1 MYRVI
6 LISIFLN
13 TQPVFSQTQ
22 SIQIKNDLAYF
33 SESFLGVKNKYRYSN
48 KDIAKVDLIY
58 VNKNLTSQ
66 LSLNYNQNNTYTLD
80 GSYLQYTSGIITFG
94 VGSIGRNWSFS
105 DNTSLILSQ
114 NARPTQSI
122 YLKLENKFNY
132 DWLPSEANWS
142 FESFNGINEGAL
154 NNTNS
159 ILTGFRA
166 ILTPVKDLQFELVQ
180 TSQWGGKGY
189 SLGISNL
196 KAAVFSDT
204 NIGTNSNINKMA
216 GFGISYKIPT
226 KMTPLRIYGQAIGED
241 EAGNLPSCY
250 AYLAGLEWKNMKFKY
265 PITLGIET
273 IDTRI
278 NRTKNGYCGPNTM
291 YNNGTYSYTNYGK
304 TMGAAIDTEGT
315 SKNLFIRS
323 QISQNIKVKFET
335 KSIVINDNNWSGH
348 RLSSDRQSGFINSL
362 GLSWTKDNIKFNG
375 DIYSQD
381 FNLDKANI
389 KNGYGISF
397 SSSIIF

>member
-1 MYRVI
+1 
-6 LISIFLN
+6 LIN

-22 SIQIKNDLAYF
+22 SIQIKTDLAYF
-33 SESFLGVKNKYRYSN
+33 SKSFLGVKNKHRDSN
-48 KDIAKVDLIY
+48 KDIAKLDLIY

-166 ILTPVKDLQFELVQ
+166 TLTPVKDLQFELVQ
-180 TSQWGGKGY
+180 TSQWGGKGH

-250 AYLAGLEWKNMKFKY
+250 AYLAGLEWTSTKIKY
-265 PITLGIET
+265 PTFVSIEG

-278 NRTKNGYCGPNTM
+278 DITADGNCGPNTF
-291 YNNGTYSYTNYGK
+291 YNNNTYDYTNYGK

-315 SKNLFIRS
+315 SLGLYVRS
-323 QISQNIKVKFET
+323 QVSKKINVKFTT
-335 KSIVINDNNWSGH
+335 KFITINDKNWSEH
-348 RLSSDRQSGFINSL
+348 RLSSNRQSGIINSL
-362 GLSWTKDNIKFNG
+362 GVSWAKNNINFNA
-375 DIYSQD
+375 DIYNQD
-381 FNLDKANI
+381 FNLDNANI
-389 KNGYGISF
+389 KSGYGVGF
-397 SSSIIF
+397 SSSILF

>member
-1 MYRVI
+1 MFV
-6 LISIFLN
+6 LIHI
-13 TQPVFSQTQ
+13 QPVFAQTQ
-22 SIQIKNDLAYF
+22 SIQIKTNLSFF
-33 SESFLGVKNKYRYSN
+33 SERYLGVKNSN
-48 KDIAKVDLIY
+48 KSITKLDLKY
-58 VNKNLTSQ
+58 GLKNSSSQ
-66 LSLNYNQNNTYTLD
+66 LSLNYSGNGKYTLD
-80 GSYLQYTSGIITFG
+80 GSYIHHTSGIVTIG
-94 VGSIGRNWSFS
+94 VGSIDRHWSFS
-105 DNTSLILSQ
+105 KNASLILSQ
-114 NARPTQSI
+114 NARPTKSV

-132 DWLPSEANWS
+132 NWLPSEANWS
-142 FESFNGINEGAL
+142 FEVFNGINEGAL

-323 QISQNIKVKFET
+323 QISQNIKVKLET

>member
-6 LISIFLN
+6 FILILIN

-22 SIQIKNDLAYF
+22 SIQIKTDLAY
-33 SESFLGVKNKYRYSN
+33 SSKSFFGVKNKHRDSN
-48 KDIAKVDLIY
+48 KDIAKLDLIY

-159 ILTGFRA
+159 VLTGFRA
-166 ILTPVKDLQFELVQ
+166 TLTPVKNLQFELVQ
-180 TSQWGGKGY
+180 TSQWGGKGH
-189 SLGISNL
+189 SLGLSKL

>member
-22 SIQIKNDLAYF
+22 SIQIKTDLAY
-33 SESFLGVKNKYRYSN
+33 SSKSFLGVKNKHRDSN
-48 KDIAKVDLIY
+48 KNIAKLDLIY

-323 QISQNIKVKFET
+323 QISQNIKVKLET

>member
-291 YNNGTYSYTNYGK
+291 YNNGTYTYTNYGK

>member
-6 LISIFLN
+6 FILILIN

-22 SIQIKNDLAYF
+22 SIQIKTDIAY
-33 SESFLGVKNKYRYSN
+33 SSKSFLGVKNKHRDSN
-48 KDIAKVDLIY
+48 KDIAKLDLIY

-323 QISQNIKVKFET
+323 QISQNIKVKLET